1 MLSFKWKTGCA
12 TGFTAGSCHRLI
24 KDLPPLKTISG
35 WRKGM
40 NRVTIN
46 DVAKRAG
53 VSKSTVSHVIN
64 QTRFVEE
71 STKDKVL
78 LAIQELG
85 YRPSGIARSLVSR
98 RTKTAGLLI
107 SDVSNP
113 YYPDVILGVEEVA
126 LANDYSIFL
135 CNTSYDLDRGMNYIQ
150 SLIDKSVDGIL
161 FMSSSMS
168 MEMLHEAVKN
178 QIQAVVLDW
187 GYQDLEELAVTIT
200 INFRH
205 GIRAAIKHLVDL
217 GHRNIAHVCGPLDLW
232 TSRVRRDEFINALA
246 DFGLDA
252 RHALV
257 IEGNLRIDG
266 GRKALDSIIQQN
278 PRPSAIFAAN
288 DLTALGIIWAA
299 RGYGLN
305 LPEQLSVVGLDDI
318 DLASKVNPALTT
330 VALPR
335 NQIGKLAMSMLLD
348 LIEHSNGVEKRKLE
362 VGTSLVIR
370 QSTTY
375 PASV

>member
-1 MLSFKWKTGCA
+1 
-12 TGFTAGSCHRLI
+12 
-24 KDLPPLKTISG
+24 
-35 WRKGM
+35 M

-64 QTRFVEE
+64 ATRFVEVA
-71 STKDKVL
+71 TKDKVVQ
-78 LAIQELG
+78 AIQELG

-135 CNTSYDLDRGMNYIQ
+135 CNTGYDLERGMAYIQ

-168 MEMLHEAVKN
+168 LEMVQEAVKN

-187 GYQDLEELAVTIT
+187 GFPQIEELAVTLT
-200 INFRH
+200 INFRQ
-205 GIRAAIKHLVDL
+205 GIREAIKHLVGL
-217 GHRNIAHVCGPLDLW
+217 GHKHIAHVSGPLDLW
-232 TSRVRRDEFINALA
+232 TSRVRRDEFVSALET
-246 DFGLDA
+246 FGLDP
-252 RHALV
+252 RDALI

-266 GRKALDSIIQQN
+266 GRKALQSIMQFQ
-278 PRPSAIFAAN
+278 PRPTAVFAAN

-299 RGYGLN
+299 REYGLT

-318 DLASKVNPALTT
+318 DLSSKVNPTLTT

-335 NQIGKLAMSMLLD
+335 SETGKLAMSTLLD
-348 LIEHSNGVEKRKLE
+348 LIEHANNVDKRKLE
-362 VGTSLVIR
+362 VGTHLVVR
-370 QSTTY
+370 HSTTH